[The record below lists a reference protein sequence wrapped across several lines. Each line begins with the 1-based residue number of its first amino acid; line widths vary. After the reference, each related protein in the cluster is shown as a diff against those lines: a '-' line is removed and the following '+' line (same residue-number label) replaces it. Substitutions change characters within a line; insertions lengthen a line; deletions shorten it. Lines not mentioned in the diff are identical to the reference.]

1 MKAITMRPHAI
12 RAGKIRRMGVS
23 GISTSDVSEN
33 CWPEL
38 RARFVLVELRRLSFP
53 TVTRQAK
60 GRVAKIP
67 WARLGRMLPA
77 NRGFRRTEIGKM
89 VVRIQV
95 QNSTSGC

>member
-33 CWPEL
+33 CLPGL
-38 RARFVLVELRRLSFP
+38 RARFVLVELRRLGFP

-67 WARLGRMLPA
+67 WARLGRMLA
-77 NRGFRRTEIGKM
+77 AIRSSMTENWETA
-89 VVRIQV
+89 VVYQRSEFKI
-95 QNSTSGC
+95 